1 MKKSLSCLT
10 VLIIF
15 TVASLSAQ
23 KTILHPQRESAAFAG
38 TTPAS
43 AGTGGT
49 GANIDVVYHRANW
62 SVDPNNAVNN
72 ITGTVTTYF
81 KTIEPNVTSI
91 SFDLNK
97 SSFNNA
103 SLFVKYHG
111 IDCAKN
117 FPSVGNVNVLNI
129 TLPAVITTSGAIDS
143 VEIGY
148 SGTPV
153 QNGFSGGFPLL
164 HYTDQF
170 GTTQN
175 YILTLSESYE
185 DRDWWPCK
193 ADMQDKIDSMDIKVT
208 VPWQGADTFWV
219 ASNGILV
226 DSAINGTERTFSYK
240 SRYPIASYLVC
251 LAAAKYNRYY
261 SSVTVSNT
269 SIPVYWYLLAG
280 KTASYYT
287 NAINAMTKMNTV
299 VQAYSSK
306 LGDYPF
312 KKEKHG
318 YYDGL
323 VGASGME
330 HQTFSAIASN
340 SLTSVVTLDH
350 ELMHQWFGDN
360 VTTATWNDLWL
371 AEGFARYGEVL
382 SAELVPSLGY
392 SAYNR
397 RNSIKNAALS
407 LNSSSTWIPNANIA
421 NSNTIW
427 NTSYGS
433 NVYERGGMVVSM
445 LRAMCGDAKFFQ
457 ALTNYQTNMAGRSAN
472 TDSLKQYFN
481 DVLDTDLTPFFNDY
495 IGGSGNAA
503 TPVGGIGNPVNQIK
517 WNSPDANKLMLGVQ
531 FQNKTTGSNVSYFN
545 GPVVVRATGNQPAQD
560 TTIVFFD
567 WGNGNLS
574 YAGNGIS
581 PPLSGNV
588 LSYELSFTPT
598 SLIYDDSAR
607 TLSTGSTIIDPELKG
622 YTWYGAVDTDWFN
635 AANWASC
642 CGVPP
647 ANADVTIATITHPPV
662 MAASV
667 TVRNLTINTGKFISI
682 ANNALTIN
690 GGITGTGTL
699 TGSASSNLNLN
710 GKTGTL
716 NFSQTSN
723 ADHLLQSLTINPG
736 SRVVL
741 ATDLEVNNISI
752 SPTADLTVATGV
764 NLITH

>member
-1 MKKSLSCLT
+1 MQFSSRRWLQQLTDQMKKSLSCLP
-10 VLIIF
+10 VLIVF

-23 KTILHPQRESAAFAG
+23 KTVLHPHRESAPFAG
-38 TTPAS
+38 ATPAS

-81 KTIEPNVTSI
+81 KTIEPNVAAI

-103 SLFVKYHG
+103 LLFVKYHG
-111 IDCAKN
+111 VDCAKS
-117 FPSVGNVNVLNI
+117 FPAGGNVNVLNV
-129 TLPAVITTSGAIDS
+129 TLPAAIESTGTIDS

-170 GTTQN
+170 GVTQN

-193 ADMQDKIDSMDIKVT
+193 ADMQDKIDSMDINVT

-240 SRYPIASYLVC
+240 SRYPIASCLVC

-280 KTASYYT
+280 RTASYYT

-323 VGASGME
+323 AGASGME
-330 HQTFSAIASN
+330 HQTFSAISSN
-340 SLTSVVTLDH
+340 SLMSLVTLDH

-382 SAELVPSLGY
+382 AAELVPSLGY
-392 SAYNR
+392 SPYNR
-397 RNSIKNAALS
+397 RNSIKNSALS
-407 LNSSSTWIPNANIA
+407 LNSSSAWIPNANIA

-457 ALTNYQTNMAGRSAN
+457 ALTNYQTSMAGRSAN

-481 DVLDTDLTPFFNDY
+481 DVLDTDLTEFFNDY

-517 WNSPDANKLMLGVQ
+517 WN
-531 FQNKTTGSNVSYFN
+531 
-545 GPVVVRATGNQPAQD
+545 
-560 TTIVFFD
+560 
-567 WGNGNLS
+567 
-574 YAGNGIS
+574 
-581 PPLSGNV
+581 
-588 LSYELSFTPT
+588 
-598 SLIYDDSAR
+598 
-607 TLSTGSTIIDPELKG
+607 
-622 YTWYGAVDTDWFN
+622 
-635 AANWASC
+635 
-642 CGVPP
+642 
-647 ANADVTIATITHPPV
+647 
-662 MAASV
+662 
-667 TVRNLTINTGKFISI
+667 
-682 ANNALTIN
+682 
-690 GGITGTGTL
+690 
-699 TGSASSNLNLN
+699 
-710 GKTGTL
+710 
-716 NFSQTSN
+716 
-723 ADHLLQSLTINPG
+723 NP
-736 SRVVL
+736 
-741 ATDLEVNNISI
+741 
-752 SPTADLTVATGV
+752 
-764 NLITH
+764 